1 MLCLTLLE
9 CRNGQKVPPRLF
21 PVMES
26 TGGMWGFCVGPEF
39 SFPQAMS
46 ASQGGSSLTLSVLV
60 FQCTV
65 ESIFP
70 GFSSQ
75 TLYMRTLN
83 TVALVPIMYSWSPLQ
98 QNFMVRGKS
107 GVSVRAVSDCYM
119 AGKWFFIPL
128 VSCNI
133 CLRDDEN
140 CNFSCLFHRIP

>member
-1 MLCLTLLE
+1 MPHTS
-9 CRNGQKVPPRLF
+9 GMQKWTKSIPKAF

-26 TGGMWGFCVGPEF
+26 TGWMWDFCVGPEF
-39 SFPQAMS
+39 SFPQAMA
-46 ASQGGSSLTLSVLV
+46 ASQGGSSLTFSVLV

-107 GVSVRAVSDCYM
+107 RVSVRSVSDCYM

-128 VSCNI
+128 VSGNI

-140 CNFSCLFHRIP
+140 CSFSCLFRRIP